1 LTDGEP
7 TVGIKDFSSI
17 VGQAAEQKSRGIT
30 LTALGFG
37 PDYNEEL
44 LAGIA
49 RRTGGN
55 YYYISRPD
63 LIPEVFRKEME
74 SLLSLVARNI
84 KLRLN
89 LTKWA
94 QVRQIHG
101 MSPTYGDRVAEI
113 EWSDL
118 EQGASL
124 TALVDVDLGT
134 RPAGKY
140 RILKVEIVYDDCTT
154 GLPGQRMIADAV
166 IDFTSNAG
174 QVSPEVNPIVAS
186 QLALAEA
193 SRNLERTV
201 MGIKTQMITTTAAAE
216 ELQKTQMFLIQQGRQ
231 DEARQIGDALQ
242 GLGKGDAEKTLIG
255 TIYDLDRGKQR

>member
-1 LTDGEP
+1 MEGEPLDFVKRACAHVVDLLGPDDILSVVTFSETVDIVMPARRVVNKALVKEHIARIQAGKTTNIYDGIVTGCAQVASVRTDGYVSRALILTDGEP

-124 TALVDVDLGT
+124 TALVDVDLGA

-140 RILKVEIVYDDCTT
+140 RVLKAEIVYDDCTT

-166 IDFTSNAG
+166 IDFT
-174 QVSPEVNPIVAS
+174 
-186 QLALAEA
+186 
-193 SRNLERTV
+193 
-201 MGIKTQMITTTAAAE
+201 
-216 ELQKTQMFLIQQGRQ
+216 
-231 DEARQIGDALQ
+231 
-242 GLGKGDAEKTLIG
+242 
-255 TIYDLDRGKQR
+255 